1 MCCTRA
7 LTIILKCK
15 IGCKIRQKKYIFYNN
30 VYFFNFFCLCP
41 FLSPHL
47 LLPPSSLLLSLS
59 TLTSHLF
66 LNKNLSYIACDLLF
80 FCTFTRSNN
89 YCKQKD
95 LIYNGKQFS

>member
-41 FLSPHL
+41 FLSPHFL
-47 LLPPSSLLLSLS
+47 HPTSSLLLSLS
-59 TLTSHLF
+59 TITSYLIKIYLILLVVCYFFVLLHAQIIIA
-66 LNKNLSYIACDLLF
+66 NKKI
-80 FCTFTRSNN
+80 
-89 YCKQKD
+89 
-95 LIYNGKQFS
+95 